1 MALNVYSTFGISE
14 ELLEAIRAFPLERKV
29 EHCSVEFTASPL
41 DIYAEC
47 PRCGTRLKL
56 RSFSAAP
63 EIEDI
68 FDAVL
73 EWSNRPGAQESA
85 RRRQIALGDDE

>member
-1 MALNVYSTFGISE
+1 MALNVHSTFGISE

-29 EHCSVEFTASPL
+29 EHCGVEFTASPL

-47 PRCGTRLKL
+47 PRCGSRLKL

-68 FDAVL
+68 FDAIL
-73 EWSNRPGAQESA
+73 EWTNRPGAQELA
-85 RRRQIALGDDE
+85 RRRQIALGNDE